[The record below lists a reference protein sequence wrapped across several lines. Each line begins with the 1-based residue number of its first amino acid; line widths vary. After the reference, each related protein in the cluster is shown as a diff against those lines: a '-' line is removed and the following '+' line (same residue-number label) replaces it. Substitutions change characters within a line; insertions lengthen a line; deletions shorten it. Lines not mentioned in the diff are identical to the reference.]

1 MSKAGINYIRS
12 NKISHNLFPVVK
24 DILSKKSSFF
34 KIVNKHPA
42 PFYVFDQSELD
53 ESIDRFINAFRNRLP
68 LSTYY
73 ALKLNHYSLLV
84 KRVVEKG
91 VGLEVASIRELDIA
105 LNAGS
110 KNILYYA
117 PAKNKN
123 DLRYI
128 LQNADKV
135 RIHLDSFDE
144 LGILGELTNE
154 LKIKIDVGVRINLPS
169 FGIWTKYGIP
179 ISSLKKF
186 WKESEKYPLV
196 KLNGIHFHQSRNRTT
211 SFYTDTIKKLAEY
224 LKINF
229 SPLQLTEIEH
239 IDIGGGYEWTRS
251 EGEIV
256 RNKSNWPTYKILE
269 APTIEEYAQ
278 TIEGAIKKYLEPIVQ
293 ATYITEPGR
302 YICNKAM
309 HIVLKVGHIK
319 NKDEC
324 VLNGGVNMI
333 GWQRFE
339 HEYFPLV
346 NITSPDNKEQ
356 PCRMWGNLCTT
367 WDIWGYYYYGKGLN
381 VDDVIVVPYQ
391 GALSYSLAQS
401 FINEIPSVYKLKL

>member
-1 MSKAGINYIRS
+1 MSKHGTNYARS
-12 NKISHNLFPVVK
+12 NKISHNLLPVVE
-24 DILSKKSSFF
+24 DILSKKSGFF

-42 PFYVFDQSELD
+42 PFYVFDQPELD
-53 ESIDRFINAFRNRLP
+53 ESIERFINAFRGRLL

-73 ALKLNHYSLLV
+73 ALKLNHHSLLV

-91 VGLEVASIRELDIA
+91 VGLEVASIRELNIA
-105 LNAGS
+105 LDAGS

-117 PAKNKN
+117 PAKDKN
-123 DLRYI
+123 DFRYI
-128 LQNADKV
+128 LQHADKV
-135 RIHLDSFDE
+135 RVHLDSFYE

-154 LKIKIDVGVRINLPS
+154 LKIKINAGVRINLPS
-169 FGIWTKYGIP
+169 FGAWTKYGIP
-179 ISSLKKF
+179 ISSLKEF
-186 WKESEKYPLV
+186 WKKSEKYPLV

-211 SFYTDTIKKLAEY
+211 SFYANTIKKIAEY

-229 SPLQLTEIEH
+229 SPLQLTEIEC
-239 IDIGGGYEWTRS
+239 IDIGGGYEWTQS

-256 RNKSNWPTYKILE
+256 RNEPNWPTYKILK

-278 TIEGAIKKYLEPIVQ
+278 AIEGAIKKYLEPIVQ

-324 VLNGGVNMI
+324 ILNGGVNMV

-346 NITSPDNKEQ
+346 NITSPDNEERR
-356 PCRMWGNLCTT
+356 CRMWGNLCTT
-367 WDIWGYYYYGKGLN
+367 WDIWGYYYYGKGLS
-381 VDDVIVVPYQ
+381 VDDVIVIPYQ

-401 FINEIPSVYKLKL
+401 FINKIPSVYKLKL